1 MICRVCFSSNFFEV
15 EFHQLH
21 FHVHLSYVK
30 SSNFS
35 FCGLYCCLIT
45 FGDINHSSLLVHHH
59 PLWLHAMSDDFLTCL
74 SVLPLS
80 HLNDVMWPL
89 KLFPFH
95 HKIAALQAIVNDV
108 LQEQAHFNY
117 HQSLFSLDKTSCR
130 K

>member
-1 MICRVCFSSNFFEV
+1 MSIFHMSRVLISLFVAYIVVS
-15 EFHQLH
+15 LH
-21 FHVHLSYVK
+21 LEI
-30 SSNFS
+30 
-35 FCGLYCCLIT
+35 LI
-45 FGDINHSSLLVHHH
+45 LVHHH

-95 HKIAALQAIVNDV
+95 PKTAALQAIVNDV

-117 HQSLFSLDKTSCR
+117 RQSLFSLDKTSCR